1 MSDVYTLLLRL
12 EGPMQSWGYRS
23 RFDYRDT
30 ALEPTRSGVIGLIC
44 AAMGIARGED
54 ISRFEAIRMGVRVD
68 REGRSERDYHTARDV
83 IKADGTYNPEK
94 PADHTVVSH
103 RDYLADASFTVGLES
118 SNQEL
123 LNKIAKA
130 LQSPVWPLF
139 LGRKAFPL
147 SVPPVHPSDTGKPGT
162 LEDNLLSGE
171 SNSGRTPARLSITEI
186 LEEHLLP
193 GEPGKRV
200 VLETADGERIQNDWP
215 LCFGERRFKPRSI
228 QTQFGKKGAP
238 G

>member
-1 MSDVYTLLLRL
+1 MSGPYTLLLRL

-54 ISRFEAIRMGVRVD
+54 ISRFDAIKMGVRVD
-68 REGRSERDYHTARDV
+68 REGRPERDYHTALDV
-83 IKADGTYNPEK
+83 IKADGSGT
-94 PADHTVVSH
+94 DTVVSY

-118 SNQEL
+118 EDWNL
-123 LNKIAKA
+123 LEAVAEA
-130 LQSPVWPLF
+130 LRNPTWTLF

-147 SVPPVHPSDTGKPGT
+147 AVPPLALTDRPKPGT
-162 LEDNLLSGE
+162 LK
-171 SNSGRTPARLSITEI
+171 
-186 LEEHLLP
+186 EHLLL
-193 GEPGKRV
+193 GRAGGRV
-200 VLETADGERIQNDWP
+200 VLEAPDGERVQHDWP

-228 QTQFGKKGAP
+228 RTYFDDKGGP
-238 G
+238 K